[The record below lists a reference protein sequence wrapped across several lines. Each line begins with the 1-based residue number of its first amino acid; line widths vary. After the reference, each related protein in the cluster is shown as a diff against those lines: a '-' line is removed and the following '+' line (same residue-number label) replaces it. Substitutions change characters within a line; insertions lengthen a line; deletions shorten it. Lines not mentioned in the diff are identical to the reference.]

1 MIVFDLI
8 ASRYLPCKQMDMLLH
23 LTLKGKKY
31 SNECNK

>member
-23 LTLKGKKY
+23 LTLKVKKY
-31 SNECNK
+31 SNVVK